1 MPVLPNIY
9 HERFAQE
16 LAFGKHSSQGVAYI
30 AAGYDCQP
38 NSSETLANRL
48 LKKVPEIRGRVV
60 ELQEQ
65 VVKDVAVTIHSL
77 IREADEIQRA
87 AKESNQMAA
96 AVSALTAKAKLAGLW
111 IDRKELGAPGEFAD
125 IDKMTTDELRS
136 YLAAQSAPSPDAQD
150 ETRH

>member
-1 MPVLPNIY
+1 MPVLANVY

-38 NSSETLANRL
+38 NSSETLAHRL

-65 VVKDVAVTIHSL
+65 VVKDVAVTLHSL

-111 IDRKELGAPGEFAD
+111 VDRKETGAPGEFAD
-125 IDKMTTDELRS
+125 LDTMTADELRA
-136 YLAAQSAPSPDAQD
+136 YVAPATPSPDDQD

>member
-1 MPVLPNIY
+1 MPVLANIH

-65 VVKDVAVTIHSL
+65 IVKDVAVTIHSL

-111 IDRKELGAPGEFAD
+111 IDRKETGAPGEFAD
-125 IDKMTTDELRS
+125 IESMDADQLR
-136 YLAAQSAPSPDAQD
+136 AFVARPASPDEQD